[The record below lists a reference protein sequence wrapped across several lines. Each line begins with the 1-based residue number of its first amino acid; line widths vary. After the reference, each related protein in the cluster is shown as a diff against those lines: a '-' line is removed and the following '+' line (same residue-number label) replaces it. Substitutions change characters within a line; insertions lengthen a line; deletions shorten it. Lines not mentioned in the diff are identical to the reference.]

1 MKILWT
7 LFWTFA
13 GIGVVTF
20 GGGYAMLPFLERD
33 IVGKRHWA
41 TTEELMDYF
50 ALGQCTPGMIA
61 VNVATF
67 VGYKIS
73 GFWGAFFATLGIV
86 TPSFVIISVIAA
98 FLSGFSDSPL
108 VIHGFAGIRACVCVL
123 ILDAVLTLSRKTLKE
138 KRPLLIFLFILALA
152 VLTPASPVLLTVTA
166 GVLGLLFMPR
176 AEKGAMK

>member
-7 LFWTFA
+7 LFLTFA

-33 IVGKRHWA
+33 IVEKRRWA

-73 GFWGAFFATLGIV
+73 GFWGAFCATLGIV
-86 TPSFVIISVIAA
+86 TPSLIIITVIAA
-98 FLSGFSDSPL
+98 FLGGFSDSPL

-123 ILDAVLTLSRKTLKE
+123 ILDAVLTLSKKALKG

-152 VLTPASPVLLTVTA
+152 VLTPTSPVFLTVAA
-166 GVLGLLFMPR
+166 GILGLLLMPR
-176 AEKGAMK
+176 AEKGAAK